1 MHGGLRRFSRALAG
15 HRALQVVLI
24 ALLCFALA
32 FFAQRRL
39 DRKVV
44 DRWAFLSYGVAA
56 ALFAVA
62 FGDIQRERAPDEAR
76 RSSAEVALEFSR
88 SLGPLVGLWAVAL
101 LGCLDFGG
109 NRFRPLG
116 LVLWG
121 GGLLLSLFY
130 LYLSDGRTKR
140 RGALSLGVAGRSL
153 TISLPA
159 LLLGAAMLVGAWFRL
174 SQLDVIPA
182 DIGWDLPYNYTD
194 VLSILRGQYSI
205 FFPANMGREG
215 LFLYLIALV
224 TRFGELSHFLLK
236 LTSALVGILTIP
248 AVYLAARELFTPS
261 VGITAAFLLAV
272 NRWHIVLSRSGFR
285 VILLPLFTILLLYT
299 LVRALRTGRLF
310 DFGLAGLVLGLG
322 LHTYTAFLFAPVAI
336 AFGLALY
343 LLSGRW
349 SQWRSLIPALMVMGA
364 IALVVYA
371 PLGRFALEHRNDYM
385 HRLGLQVQL
394 VKGDP
399 QAAHMTRPLFLENV
413 RTSLLMYN
421 AYGDSNERFNVPGVR
436 HLGLI
441 SGILLVLGLFYVSRR
456 WRQGKNALLLSMFF
470 IFIVPMTLAMVPH
483 EMPNV
488 FRAAATIGPALII
501 GALPLAALAERLR
514 QAGATYPAWDLKIG
528 LRVSSM
534 SQENGAAWHLGRRGA
549 LVFLAVLV
557 TALLLLVE
565 LRETRRFYFRD
576 FVNVLP
582 DRQNVSIA
590 KEIARQIETYGD
602 VSSSYVK
609 GWPYWFDG
617 RALRTYL
624 RLAPEAPDRVFN
636 DFIPD
641 QPPLS
646 EVQAGAL
653 FILHPADSA
662 GLERLRTEFAHS
674 VSVVHSLPDG
684 TPAFVTVFVER

>member
-1 MHGGLRRFSRALAG
+1 
-15 HRALQVVLI
+15 
-24 ALLCFALA
+24 
-32 FFAQRRL
+32 
-39 DRKVV
+39 
-44 DRWAFLSYGVAA
+44 
-56 ALFAVA
+56 
-62 FGDIQRERAPDEAR
+62 
-76 RSSAEVALEFSR
+76 
-88 SLGPLVGLWAVAL
+88 
-101 LGCLDFGG
+101 
-109 NRFRPLG
+109 
-116 LVLWG
+116 
-121 GGLLLSLFY
+121 
-130 LYLSDGRTKR
+130 
-140 RGALSLGVAGRSL
+140 
-153 TISLPA
+153 
-159 LLLGAAMLVGAWFRL
+159 
-174 SQLDVIPA
+174 
-182 DIGWDLPYNYTD
+182 
-194 VLSILRGQYSI
+194 
-205 FFPANMGREG
+205 
-215 LFLYLIALV
+215 
-224 TRFGELSHFLLK
+224 
-236 LTSALVGILTIP
+236 
-248 AVYLAARELFTPS
+248 
-261 VGITAAFLLAV
+261 
-272 NRWHIVLSRSGFR
+272 
-285 VILLPLFTILLLYT
+285 
-299 LVRALRTGRLF
+299 
-310 DFGLAGLVLGLG
+310 
-322 LHTYTAFLFAPVAI
+322 
-336 AFGLALY
+336 
-343 LLSGRW
+343 
-349 SQWRSLIPALMVMGA
+349 
-364 IALVVYA
+364 
-371 PLGRFALEHRNDYM
+371 M

-534 SQENGAAWHLGRRGA
+534 SRENGAAWYLGRRGA